1 MSVLLRLVPR
11 KRSVPELLWDAEITE
26 HILPLAVT
34 LEVDDQASAPSAQ
47 MSGWAGHVGT
57 ALLPA
62 SAEDMER
69 DRELAE
75 VKEDLR
81 VHLNLASEHVRK
93 LSMARAMLLR

>member
-1 MSVLLRLVPR
+1 
-11 KRSVPELLWDAEITE
+11 
-26 HILPLAVT
+26 
-34 LEVDDQASAPSAQ
+34 